1 METIALHCRRAIMF
15 WMCHGAVTVT
25 FARNRNR
32 SQLSRTRLSTSIWI
46 STRAFVECSPLSV
59 FGIRFKCDCP
69 ATSAKDAGAID
80 QWAGCSSIVTDN
92 FFRASHSLGRRAVPK
107 LQHFSQILHSEI
119 INIRIMAGHSK
130 WSKVKRFKGAID
142 AKRGK
147 IFSKL
152 SKEITIAA
160 KTGGGDPNGNL
171 RLRSAIQAARGQS
184 MPNDNIE
191 RAIRRGTGE
200 GSETQ
205 HFDEIVYEGYG
216 PGGVAVIVEAAT
228 DNKNRTAA
236 EVRSIFSKN
245 DGNLAS
251 TGSVSYMFH
260 KKGQITVPRSSIN
273 EDDDVQNV
281 YSNLEIPDELLA
293 RLPA

>member
-1 METIALHCRRAIMF
+1 
-15 WMCHGAVTVT
+15 
-25 FARNRNR
+25 
-32 SQLSRTRLSTSIWI
+32 
-46 STRAFVECSPLSV
+46 
-59 FGIRFKCDCP
+59 
-69 ATSAKDAGAID
+69 
-80 QWAGCSSIVTDN
+80 
-92 FFRASHSLGRRAVPK
+92 
-107 LQHFSQILHSEI
+107 
-119 INIRIMAGHSK
+119 MAGHSK

-160 KTGGGDPNGNL
+160 KSGGGDPNANP
-171 RLRSAIQAARGQS
+171 RLRGAIQAARAQS

-191 RAIRRGTGE
+191 RAIKRGTGE
-200 GSETQ
+200 GNDAQNFE
-205 HFDEIVYEGYG
+205 EIVYEGYA

-236 EVRSIFSKN
+236 EIRSIFSKHN
-245 DGNLAS
+245 GNLAS
-251 TGSVSYMFH
+251 SGSVSYMFH
-260 KKGQITVPRSSIN
+260 KKGQITVPRSSIDEDRLFELALEAGAEELTTGEDEYVIITSHDQLYAVAEALRN
-273 EDDDVQNV
+273 AGVITDGQKFTFIPDTTIPVADETVARDVVRLCDALEDDDDVQHV